1 MRLTTRGKVLLI
13 ALWLPVAWWLAAV
26 LPFWWTKF

>member
-1 MRLTTRGKVLLI
+1 MRLTTRGYVVLI
-13 ALWLPVAWWLAAV
+13 ILWLPVAWFLAGV